1 MGRSHDKGGAT
12 FEMCSTLPA
21 YGHMDYEHAFQFERM
36 ISPDTALML
45 SASAVKSTEMKGFA
59 WAAGGLQDKFV
70 KVKVPREISLTKD
83 QTYVCLFDAADPSDI
98 ENNINLKSVLPYEEW
113 GIPRIVQQT
122 FKSWRLR
129 FLGNRNLNTWYQ
141 THGEQAFMMLDHHPD
156 VVAKLLYLNKDKL
169 LRLKNEVASLKGK
182 WNHLKHLLKH
192 NLTLQEA
199 ELVTD
204 LLSAQVDETS
214 KNDPFL
220 LLTVRNL
227 TKDFRH
233 RYFNA
238 MGVYEKC
245 KTDLPAMI
253 AGYLDTHLMKKGDT
267 AMLLQDA
274 IKEASDALQISKAV
288 IECTIENMI
297 TNGQARLYVLNGENT
312 VSMGKL
318 LAADIAV
325 AEGLAARDEDN
336 NENPVWIESFPVNYT
351 PDGRKITLNVEQ
363 QVLIQTVFAT
373 STSVC
378 TGGPG
383 TGKSTVMKSLIR
395 ELRRV
400 NPTGRIIL
408 AAPTG
413 KAARRL
419 TEVTGEPSQ
428 TLHKFMGM
436 TPGSSPALD
445 SFNETDTLIL
455 DEASMMDL
463 HLLASALKQTGN
475 RGRVIF
481 SGDKDQLASIDTGA
495 ILHDMLMSRH
505 IAVAELTEP
514 QRQALL
520 SDIVTASYAIR
531 DGKMPTF
538 PGPAGDFHFI
548 EADTPEEINQRIQE
562 LCADIIP
569 STYGIPLKDIQILG
583 AMRKGE
589 AGINKLNESLKP
601 IFNAT
606 SLDEDTQ
613 SRNLGSQTYHVGDR
627 VMQLK
632 NRYDLDVQNGEV
644 GTIIAFDERKKAVI
658 VEIEDRVI
666 PLPFD
671 NYPYM
676 THSWG
681 MTVHKS
687 QGSEYPC
694 VIISLPDDHS
704 YMLDRTIVFT
714 GTTRAKQQGF
724 VVGSKKTLQESI
736 SKIKTRMTHLPFL
749 IAEKICERSQHQVF
763 QNLAKDSKKVAIPKP
778 IHRVRAMDI
787 DVPF

>member
-36 ISPDTALML
+36 ISPETALML
-45 SASAVKSTEMKGFA
+45 SASAVKSTLLKGFT
-59 WAAGGLQDKFV
+59 WAADGDEDKFV
-70 KVKVPREISLTKD
+70 KVKVPRNLSLTPGK
-83 QTYVCLFDAADPSDI
+83 TYICTFDAGEESSPEHDI
-98 ENNINLKSVLPYEEW
+98 KLKSVLPYEDW
-113 GIPRIVQQT
+113 GTPRIVQQI

-129 FLGNRNLNTWYQ
+129 FLGNRNLNLWYEA
-141 THGEQAFMMLDHHPD
+141 HGEQAFMMLEHHPD
-156 VVAKLLYLNKDKL
+156 TVGQLLRLNSDKL
-169 LRLKNEVASLKGK
+169 LRLKNEVASLKSK
-182 WNHLKHLLKH
+182 WHHLKLLLRN

-199 ELVTD
+199 ELITD
-204 LLSAQVDETS
+204 ILSAQVDETS

-220 LLTVRNL
+220 LLTVRNV
-227 TKDFRH
+227 TKDLRH

-253 AGYLDTHLMKKGDT
+253 AGYLDTYLMKKGDT
-267 AMLLQDA
+267 AMPLSLA
-274 IKEASDALQISKAV
+274 IKEASDALQISKAI
-288 IECTIENMI
+288 IECTIETMI
-297 TNGQARLYVLNGENT
+297 TNGQAQLRVLNGENT

-318 LAADIAV
+318 LAADVAV
-325 AEGLAARDEDN
+325 AEALAARDEDS
-336 NENPVWIESFPVNYT
+336 NENPIWVENFPVSHT
-351 PDGRKITLNVEQ
+351 PDGRVIELSAEQ
-363 QVLIQTVFAT
+363 QVLIQTVFAS

-400 NPTGRIIL
+400 HPEGRIYL

-445 SFNETDTLIL
+445 GFNEKDTLIL
-455 DEASMMDL
+455 DESSMMDL
-463 HLLASALKQTGN
+463 FLLASALKQIGS

-481 SGDKDQLASIDTGA
+481 SGDKDQLASVEAGA
-495 ILHDMLMSRH
+495 ILHDMLLSRH
-505 IAVAELTEP
+505 LSVAELTEP

-520 SDIVTASYAIR
+520 SDIVSASYQIKA
-531 DGKMPTF
+531 GKMPTF
-538 PGPAGDFHFI
+538 PGPGGDLHFI
-548 EADTPEEINQRIQE
+548 EANTPEEISLRTQQLVSE
-562 LCADIIP
+562 IIP
-569 STYGIPLKDIQILG
+569 NSYGIAHKDIQILG

-589 AGINKLNESLKP
+589 AGINKLNEALKS
-601 IFNAT
+601 IFNVS
-606 SLDEDTQ
+606 SLDVDTQ
-613 SRNLGSQTYHVGDR
+613 SRNLGSQTYHIGDR

-632 NRYDLDVQNGEV
+632 NRYDLDIQNGEV
-644 GTIIAFDERKKAVI
+644 GTIIAFDERKKAVL
-658 VEIEDRVI
+658 VEIDDRVI
-666 PLPFD
+666 PLPYD

-681 MTVHKS
+681 ITVHKS

-694 VIISLPDDHS
+694 IIMSMPDDHS
-704 YMLDRTIVFT
+704 YMLDRTILFT
-714 GTTRAKQQGF
+714 AITRAKQQCF
-724 VVGSKKTLQESI
+724 IVGSKKTLQESI
-736 SKIKTRMTHLPFL
+736 EKLKTRMTHLPYL

-763 QNLAKDSKKVAIPKP
+763 QNLAKDSKKVTIPKP